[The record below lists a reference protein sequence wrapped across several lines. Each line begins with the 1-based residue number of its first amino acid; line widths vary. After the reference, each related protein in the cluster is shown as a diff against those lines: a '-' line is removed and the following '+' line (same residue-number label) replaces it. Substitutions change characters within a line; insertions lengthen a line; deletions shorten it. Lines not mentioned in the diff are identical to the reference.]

1 MTSKT
6 ETKRVRVYL
15 SIAKLTLMLL
25 YSSLISLFVA
35 PTASAAT
42 TCACVH
48 RSDVLS
54 DLYRSTNGPFWT
66 TKWNVLAADF
76 PCAQPGVTCND
87 TISDITD
94 LVLVDFGLNGTLPAS
109 LGNLTA
115 LYRFDVST
123 NALRGSL
130 PASFG
135 NWQRIAHFNAT
146 LNQLSGSLPPSYSA
160 WTRMVL
166 FLVFS
171 NSLTGT
177 LPPDYGKW
185 GPTTTVFAVN
195 GNQFNGTLPP
205 EYSNWT
211 TMTSFVVYENNLT
224 GTLPDQYTSWLN
236 SIQNFNIR
244 NNRFTGTLPAV
255 YKVWNTPFAVHVSH
269 NAFHGSLPSEY
280 GRWRSIVEFSVA
292 NNNFSGT
299 FPPSYGNFSQLKQFY
314 INDNSFTGELPLSYS
329 AWNNINTAHLFN
341 NKLHGT
347 FPPEYS
353 QWRSAIKT
361 LDASRNNLSGTLPKS
376 YDNWTSMVSFTVALN
391 SLSGSL
397 PAEYSAWTSLQTFK
411 VYSNQLS
418 GTLPYGYAAWK
429 NSALEINFS
438 NNNFSGAIPSSYIQ
452 FLSLSTFAAS
462 LNSLSGVIPPDLV
475 AVPTMRYFSVGD
487 NQLAGLLP
495 ATVSPLMI
503 FFDVQ
508 NNSGLR
514 GALPQTL
521 SASMV
526 MTCNTQITCPTTVFK
541 YCFPHEFMIA
551 FWEIPRAE
559 ILVASAPHRV
569 AACSATPAPP
579 PTPGPPVQLTPSLEA
594 PFRHVSTRFDTFQTA
609 TAALTYGV
617 LVSTVGR
624 GALPSV
630 QRSTSALRLA
640 RRCAADSAGGA
651 AQSEDLPPPLF
662 DSPADNP
669 LLLSLPAGVG
679 KGSESLDFATGAVVG
694 NTIVVIV
701 SAILLQCIRV
711 THLCFSGEA
720 NRTLSNRI
728 LTLLLGCLPSA
739 RFLGGMSVL
748 YAALLQPTV
757 GACISLIVSPAR
769 DARSIA
775 CGALL
780 LILWIAYSI
789 VCVYFVLV
797 AGRRVPTPSTRA
809 HAGRKLFL
817 LRAVETPSAPMKQ
830 KNKEMR
836 KNARASLLNIRA
848 LSVNALKFLFTS
860 SSEWVVRQGQ
870 NRRSV
875 KNDEMLER
883 SRIERFLLR
892 NLINVFDAYIRR
904 REWYFLVEWSVGFA
918 SGAILGAAEALAAT
932 ADDSSS
938 SSCDIAQWGVA
949 CAIAL
954 GVVEL
959 VLCAAL
965 RPFAV
970 RMDTVSVATIGVLG
984 VTCSS
989 LAMSS
994 ALLDESAS
1002 VGVVANVLA
1011 LVFLV
1016 LAIVN
1021 GVHQTAS
1028 RDTTGMSSNSP
1039 EPSEKIEDTLTKS
1052 KKVESSKRS
1061 VLKSPL
1067 LLESDIFIPAAANYP
1082 KYSNMRTD
1090 RHKTDVLYNLIQ
1102 LVCDS
1107 KAAQKSFRV

>member
-1 MTSKT
+1 MSFES
-6 ETKRVRVYL
+6 ETKKVRAHV
-15 SIAKLTLMLL
+15 SMATATLIIFLL
-25 YSSLISLFVA
+25 CTSSVFLFVA
-35 PTASAAT
+35 PTATAAT
-42 TCACVH
+42 TCTCVH
-48 RSDVLS
+48 RSDVLL
-54 DLYRSTNGPFWT
+54 DLYHSTNGPLWT

-76 PCAQPGVTCND
+76 PCAQPGVSCDGN
-87 TISDITD
+87 ISDITD

-146 LNQLSGSLPPSYSA
+146 LNQISGSLPPSYSA

-166 FLVFS
+166 FLAFS

-211 TMTSFVVYENNLT
+211 NMTSFIVYENNLT

-244 NNRFTGTLPAV
+244 NNRFTGTLPAA
-255 YKVWNTPFAVHVSH
+255 YQVWNRLLQFFVAY
-269 NAFHGSLPSEY
+269 NAFNGSLPSEY
-280 GRWRSIVEFSVA
+280 GRWKSIVEFSVA
-292 NNNFSGT
+292 YNSLSGT
-299 FPPSYGNFSQLKQFY
+299 LPLSSGNMSSLTMFRVDR
-314 INDNSFTGELPLSYS
+314 NDLTGELPSSYS
-329 AWNNINTAHLFN
+329 AWLKIETVMFSHNTLR
-341 NKLHGT
+341 GT
-347 FPPEYS
+347 FPADYS
-353 QWRSAIKT
+353 QWGSTIKT
-361 LDASRNNLSGTLPKS
+361 LDARQNNFTGTLPKS
-376 YDNWTSMVSFTVALN
+376 YDNWTSMVSFTVASN

-397 PAEYSAWTSLQTFK
+397 PAEYSAWTSLQIFK

-438 NNNFSGAIPSSYIQ
+438 NNNFSGAIPSSYSQ

-475 AVPTMRYFSVGD
+475 ALSTMRYFSVGN
-487 NQLAGLLP
+487 NQLNEVLP
-495 ATVSPLMI
+495 VTAAPFMY

-514 GALPQTL
+514 GSLPQAL
-521 SASMV
+521 KGSMV
-526 MTCNTQITCPTTVFK
+526 MTCNTQIACPTNFVFK
-541 YCFPHEFMIA
+541 YCFPHEFMIS
-551 FWEIPRAE
+551 FWELESNE
-559 ILVASAPHRV
+559 ILIASAPHLVV
-569 AACSATPAPP
+569 ASVLPH
-579 PTPGPPVQLTPSLEA
+579 QRHHRLRQDLFNLTPSLEA

-624 GALPSV
+624 GALPSI

-651 AQSEDLPPPLF
+651 AESEDLSPPLF

-679 KGSESLDFATGAVVG
+679 EGSESLDFATGAVVG

-769 DARSIA
+769 DSRSIA

-780 LILWIAYSI
+780 LLLWIAYPI

-836 KNARASLLNIRA
+836 KDARGSLLNIRA

-860 SSEWVVRQGQ
+860 SSEWVVRCGQ
-870 NRRSV
+870 SHRSLR
-875 KNDEMLER
+875 NDEEMLQQR
-883 SRIERFLLR
+883 RTERFLLR
-892 NLINVFDAYIRR
+892 DLINVFDAYIRR
-904 REWYFLVEWSVGFA
+904 REWYFLVEWSLGFA
-918 SGAILGAAEALAAT
+918 SGAILGAAEARAAT
-932 ADDSSS
+932 ASADDGDGSSS
-938 SSCDIAQWGVA
+938 A
-949 CAIAL
+949 C
-954 GVVEL
+954 E
-959 VLCAAL
+959 
-965 RPFAV
+965 
-970 RMDTVSVATIGVLG
+970 
-984 VTCSS
+984 
-989 LAMSS
+989 
-994 ALLDESAS
+994 
-1002 VGVVANVLA
+1002 
-1011 LVFLV
+1011 
-1016 LAIVN
+1016 
-1021 GVHQTAS
+1021 
-1028 RDTTGMSSNSP
+1028 
-1039 EPSEKIEDTLTKS
+1039 
-1052 KKVESSKRS
+1052 
-1061 VLKSPL
+1061 
-1067 LLESDIFIPAAANYP
+1067 
-1082 KYSNMRTD
+1082 
-1090 RHKTDVLYNLIQ
+1090 
-1102 LVCDS
+1102 
-1107 KAAQKSFRV
+1107 